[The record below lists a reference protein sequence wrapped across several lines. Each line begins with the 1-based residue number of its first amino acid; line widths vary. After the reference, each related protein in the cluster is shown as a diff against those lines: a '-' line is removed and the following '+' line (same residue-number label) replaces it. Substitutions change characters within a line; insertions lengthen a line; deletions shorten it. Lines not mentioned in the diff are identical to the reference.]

1 MAQLDQF
8 IELNGVERG
17 GADIYSTPAQKA
29 LRDMFVNEYLIDY
42 DAVAAAQRCGFERQF
57 AREFATKF
65 MDEAYVQQRINA
77 IKFAD
82 MDPQA
87 ETKYNQAR
95 VKAALMFEAH
105 YRGPG
110 SSHAARVAALS
121 KLAAL
126 NGLENPKK
134 IEATVK
140 HMGGV
145 MAVPGIAKLDEWEQA
160 ASDSQ
165 DALIKHASQ

>member
-17 GADIYSTPAQKA
+17 GAEIYSTPAQKA
-29 LRDMFVNEYLIDY
+29 LRDMFVNEYMVDY
-42 DAVAAAQRCGFERQF
+42 DPVAAAQRCGFERQF
-57 AREFATKF
+57 AREFASKF

-77 IKFAD
+77 VKFMD
-82 MDPQA
+82 VDPQS
-87 ETKYNQAR
+87 EQKYNQQR

-126 NGLENPKK
+126 NGLDAPKK
-134 IEATVK
+134 IDATIK
-140 HMGGV
+140 HLGGV
-145 MAVPGIAKLDEWEQA
+145 MAVPGIAKLDDWEQA
-160 ASDSQ
+160 ASESQ
-165 DALIKHASQ
+165 DALVKHASQ